1 MNNKYSAQDWQLISA
16 YLDGQ
21 LSPKEKTRLE
31 ARLGS
36 ETALKQAFLDIR
48 QTKLLL
54 SHAKTIK
61 APRNFTLTEEQ
72 ARSIKPVRTLRFL
85 PILSISSALAT
96 IMMIFAIFFELSSGP
111 RMTANVAMEPA
122 AEILSMQAAPQMDS
136 SREVNDQTNPMII
149 QWGSGATGMGGGGGG
164 GDATSLAIGGGA
176 PDYTAKSGSELPGMG
191 GADPGAINTVPLPE
205 APTESVLSASPE
217 EVAEPIVGTG
227 PILGIRTEDEASTY
241 NQAVMEILEEQA
253 NASKSSIPSAIPMI
267 RWVQTG
273 LALVALVTGGI
284 ALLLWR
290 KSKI

>member
-149 QWGSGATGMGGGGGG
+149 QWGSGATGMGGGG
-164 GDATSLAIGGGA
+164 A

-273 LALVALVTGGI
+273 LALVALVTGSI

>member
-1 MNNKYSAQDWQLISA
+1 MNSKYSAQDWQLISA

-31 ARLGS
+31 ARLGT
-36 ETALKQAFLDIR
+36 ETALKQAFLDMR

-54 SHAKTIK
+54 SHAKIIK

-72 ARSIKPVRTLRFL
+72 ARSIKPVRTFRFL

-96 IMMIFAIFFELSSGP
+96 IMMIFAIFFELSIGP
-111 RMTANVAMEPA
+111 RMTANLAEEPA
-122 AEILSMQAAPQMDS
+122 AEIMSMQAAPQMDS

-149 QWGSGATGMGGGGGG
+149 QWGYGATGMGGGGGG

-205 APTESVLSASPE
+205 APTESVLSAAPE
-217 EVAEPIVGTG
+217 EVAEPIIGTG
-227 PILGIRTEDEASTY
+227 PILGILTEDEASTY
-241 NQAVMEILEEQA
+241 NQAVMEILEDQA
-253 NASKSSIPSAIPMI
+253 NASKSSIPSALPMI
-267 RWVQTG
+267 RWVQAG
-273 LALVALVTGGI
+273 LALIALATGGF
-284 ALLLWR
+284 ALFLWR